1 MRVISFYADGI
12 VNAAD
17 AGFFDWI
24 AKQDAD
30 IICIQNL
37 QAQEYDL
44 PGNRFFPEGYFPYFF
59 DMPDNKNGV
68 AIYTRE
74 LPKAI
79 MTSIGVIDSMEA
91 RYIQADFQTLSVICL
106 MAPDDSEALHRQ
118 EYLEAISNHL
128 TKIRNKRR
136 EFLVCASLGIA
147 HLPID
152 TNDANNPIGQ
162 NTEERQWLTNLTADG
177 HYIDAFRLVNQDP
190 DEFTWHREDG
200 LKLRSDYQI
209 ISQGLR
215 YGTEY
220 GVVYKN
226 ERFGSHSPVIM
237 DYDFELF

>member
-44 PGNRFFPEGYFPYFF
+44 PGDRFFPKGYFPYFF

-91 RYIQADFQTLSVICL
+91 RYIQADFQTLSVVCL
-106 MAPDDSEALHRQ
+106 MAPDDSKPLHRQ
-118 EYLEAISNHL
+118 EYLEAVSNHL

-136 EFLVCASLGIA
+136 EFLICASLGFA

-152 TNDANNPIGQ
+152 TNDANNPTGFSLD
-162 NTEERQWLTNLTADG
+162 ERQWFSDLTADE
-177 HYIDAFRLVNQDP
+177 HYIDAFRLVNQDA
-190 DEFTWHREDG
+190 DEFTWHKDDG

-209 ISQGLR
+209 ITPGLR

-220 GVVYKN
+220 GVVYKK
-226 ERFGSHSPVIM
+226 EAFGSHSPIIM